1 MVCLCF
7 YGVFVFLWCVC
18 VFMVCLC
25 FYGVFV
31 FLFTSR
37 ALSKLVVLVI
47 FMLYKWLLV
56 KPYVPSDKLEDSSVV
71 DSVIDMLFVLMVCL
85 CFNGVFVF

>member
-1 MVCLCF
+1 M
-7 YGVFVFLWCVC
+7 
-18 VFMVCLC
+18 
-25 FYGVFV
+25 
-31 FLFTSR
+31 
-37 ALSKLVVLVI
+37 
-47 FMLYKWLLV
+47 LV